1 MKKMLSKR
9 MTALALSLTLVIGC
23 LCNNSTAVEAKGD
36 KTIKKLTVTNV
47 SGKKL
52 LIRKGRKFKLRT
64 KLQVTRGSKASR
76 GLVYKSNKKSVATVN
91 KKGAIKARKN
101 GKAKI
106 IVSSKANPSKKVVL
120 KITVSQKV
128 PKVKKIRLNKSKL
141 TLYLGDEDYEDE
153 EDEDYDDSD
162 SDVEDSDEDYD
173 DEDEDYDEYYDEDEL
188 GDDAY
193 ELIAKITPKTA
204 MAADLVWSSSDE
216 DVVEV
221 DDEGYVLAMDE
232 GTATITVRAKDGS
245 NKKATCKV
253 TVIDREADYD
263 DEDEDYDVEDEE

>member
-1 MKKMLSKR
+1 MKIMVSKR
-9 MTALALSLTLVIGC
+9 ITALVLSLALVIGC
-23 LCNNSTAVEAKGD
+23 LCSNGTAVEAKKD

-52 LIRKGRKFKLRT
+52 LIRKGRKFKIRT
-64 KLQVTRGSKASR
+64 KLQVTKGSKASR
-76 GLVYKSNKKSVATVN
+76 GLVYKSNKKSVVTVN

-101 GKAKI
+101 GKAKVT
-106 IVSSKANPSKKVVL
+106 VSSRANPSKKVVL
-120 KITVSQKV
+120 KITVSPKV

-141 TLYLGDEDYEDE
+141 TLYLGDEDYDDEDY
-153 EDEDYDDSD
+153 DYDDSD
-162 SDVEDSDEDYD
+162 LEDSDEDYD
-173 DEDEDYDEYYDEDEL
+173 DEDEDYDEYYDDEEL
-188 GDDAY
+188 GDDEY

-263 DEDEDYDVEDEE
+263 DEDDDYDYEDDEE